1 MFFSTPHYGMSADLW
16 SKFVRYVLQLD
27 EPHEGARPTNG
38 MLTTIRDNSD
48 ELSDIS
54 ENFESQLQHLSFVT
68 FIETQPIPKMNCVVS
83 PHL

>member
-27 EPHEGARPTNG
+27 EPHEGAIPTNG
-38 MLTTIRDNSD
+38 MLATIRDNSD

-54 ENFESQLQHLSFVT
+54 EDFESQLQDLSFVT

-83 PHL
+83 PHQ